1 MKKRP
6 SAAVR
11 RVALVAL
18 CASSLA
24 AACSF
29 PDVSFEGA
37 GGDGTTGSDASQ
49 DSTTGEGSV
58 GFDTGG
64 GDEGVPGTDAPV
76 GDGPRAADVGAETGA
91 DVGAET
97 GVDAGADGAP
107 VDSGPDTG
115 SAPDAADT
123 GAPKDSGSVTDG
135 PNCDCAA
142 SQMYATGITCT
153 GILGICA
160 GKQGFMTTPAC
171 GESADFFTCASGL
184 ASCTQ
189 DDLGPRVQQ
198 CQ

>member
-29 PDVSFEGA
+29 PDVTFEDG
-37 GGDGTTGSDASQ
+37 GVGDGTTGSDASQ
-49 DSTTGEGSV
+49 DSTTSEGSV
-58 GFDTGG
+58 AFDTGG
-64 GDEGVPGTDAPV
+64 GDEGVTGTDAPV
-76 GDGPRAADVGAETGA
+76 GDGPRAADVGVEA
-91 DVGAET
+91 GAET
-97 GVDAGADGAP
+97 GVDAGVDAAP
-107 VDSGPDTG
+107 VDSGPDV
-115 SAPDAADT
+115 SSVPDAADT
-123 GAPKDSGSVTDG
+123 GVPKDSGGVTDG
-135 PNCDCAA
+135 PNCDCAV

-153 GILGICA
+153 GVLGICA
-160 GKQGFMTTPAC
+160 GKQGFMTTPSC

-184 ASCTQ
+184 GSCTQ
-189 DDLGPRVQQ
+189 DDLGSRVQQ